1 MDYQSNKGSGSTH
14 GRSLMQYVASKL
26 PYNSVPGALDAMHDL
41 NPKYKLF
48 YKTGTKRDEALVKH
62 SVSQTNLSV
71 DEIGAIGTDSNYHN
85 FLYANVDP
93 DKYKRLTDYR
103 IMAAY
108 AEVADALDE
117 ICDDIVNVDENH
129 AVCGVRFK
137 PQTDVSNTAQEE
149 VQKEFQKLVTHFD
162 LENKGWD
169 YFRQLLVEGEIY
181 WEHIIH
187 EKHPEAGILGVL
199 DVPTE
204 LIDPIYDNVQNL
216 MIKGYL
222 LRRPVMDPKT
232 NQIEKFDYIPFD
244 KNQITYCHSGVWNE
258 DKTLRLPFIENA
270 RRSYRQLT
278 MMEDA
283 VVIHRLVRAPE
294 RLVFNVDV
302 GNMAP
307 PKAEAYLRKLMH
319 NYFNRKTYDHAQGGN
334 VNAFNPQSMLDSF
347 WFAKRQGSEGTQVS
361 NFQAGPG
368 LTDLDDLLYFV
379 KKLYKS
385 LKVPTGR
392 LDPESTYTADTSV
405 LREELKFA
413 KFIMRLQQKLAEGLK
428 NTFVTHL
435 KLKKIWKHYNLKEK
449 DFDVK
454 FVPPG
459 AFYTLREQQ
468 IFDIKSNNYSN
479 MAQNDLVSSTY
490 AQKKYLGWSDA
501 DILENRAWL
510 KKDKAIQFE
519 LANIESGGPNWRD
532 AMEAQADPAA
542 GGGAPMDMGG
552 GSALPPADGA
562 PPDFGGPVDLPDAGA
577 PDPAAAPVDMGGD
590 SALPPV

>member
-1 MDYQSNKGSGSTH
+1 MDHQPNKGKNSTF
-14 GRSLMQYVASKL
+14 GRSLMKYVASKL
-26 PYNSVPGALDAMHDL
+26 PYNSVPDILDNIEDL

-48 YKTGTKRDEALVKH
+48 YKTGTKRDEALAQH
-62 SVSQTNLSV
+62 SVSQTNMSI
-71 DEIGAIGTDSNYHN
+71 DEIGAIGADSNYSHY
-85 FLYANVDP
+85 LYAHVDP

-117 ICDDIVNVDENH
+117 ICDDMINTDENDIV
-129 AVCGVRFK
+129 AGVKFK
-137 PQTDVSNTAQEE
+137 SQTGLSNTAQEE
-149 VQKEFQKLVTHFD
+149 VQKEFQKIVTHFD
-162 LENKGWD
+162 LPNKGWS
-169 YFRQLLVEGEIY
+169 YFRQLLIEGEVY

-187 EKHPEAGILGVL
+187 KEHSDAGILGIL
-199 DVPTE
+199 EVPGE

-222 LRRPVMDPKT
+222 LRRPIMDPKT
-232 NQIEKFDYIPFD
+232 NQIEKFEYIPFD
-244 KNQITYCHSGVWNE
+244 KNQITYTHSGVWNE
-258 DKTLRLPFIENA
+258 DKTMRLPFIENA

-283 VVIHRLVRAPE
+283 VVIHRLVRSPE

-319 NYFNRKTYDHAQGGN
+319 NYFNRKTYDAAQGGN

-347 WFAKRQGSEGTQVS
+347 WFAKRQGSDGTTVDGLQH
-361 NFQAGPG
+361 GPSM
-368 LTDLDDLLYFV
+368 TDLDDLLYFV

-392 LDPESTYTADTSV
+392 LDPESTFTSDTSV

-413 KFIMRLQQKLAEGLK
+413 KFIMRLQQKFAEGLK

-435 KLKKIWKHYNLKEK
+435 KLKKLWKHYNLKEK

-459 AFYTLREQQ
+459 SFHTLREQQ
-468 IFDIKSNNYSN
+468 IFDVKATNYSN
-479 MAQNDLVSSTY
+479 MAQNEMVSSTY
-490 AQKKYLGWSDA
+490 CQKKYLGWSDS

-510 KKDKAIQFE
+510 KKDKSMSFE
-519 LANIESGGPNWRD
+519 LAQIETGGPNWREG
-532 AMEAQADPAA
+532 MEAGAEA
-542 GGGAPMDMGG
+542 GAAPMGGDLGG
-552 GSALPPADGA
+552 GSALPPPGGA
-562 PPDFGGPVDLPDAGA
+562 PPDFGGPVEA
-577 PDPAAAPVDMGGD
+577 PPGEAPPLEPIPADMGGD
-590 SALPPV
+590 SALPPA

>member
-1 MDYQSNKGSGSTH
+1 MDHQPNKGSGSTF
-14 GRSLMQYVASKL
+14 GRGLMKYVASKL
-26 PYNSVPGALDAMHDL
+26 PYNSIPGALEGLEEL
-41 NPKYKLF
+41 NPKYNLF
-48 YKTGTKRDEALVKH
+48 YKAGTKRDEALVKH
-62 SVSQTNLSV
+62 SVSQTNMSI
-71 DEIGAIGTDSNYHN
+71 DEIGAIGADSNYSHY
-85 FLYANVDP
+85 LYAHVDP

-103 IMAAY
+103 VMAAY

-117 ICDDIVNVDENH
+117 ICDDMINTDENDVV
-129 AVCGVRFK
+129 AGVKFK
-137 PQTDVSNTAQEE
+137 AETSLSNTAQDEI
-149 VQKEFQKLVTHFD
+149 QKEFQKLVTYFD
-162 LENKGWD
+162 LPNKGWD
-169 YFRQLLVEGEIY
+169 YFRQLLVEGEVY

-187 EKHPEAGILGVL
+187 KEHAEAGILGIL
-199 DVPTE
+199 EVPGE

-222 LRRPVMDPKT
+222 LRRPIMDPKT
-232 NQIEKFDYIPFD
+232 NQIEKFEYIPFD
-244 KNQITYCHSGVWNE
+244 KNQITYTHSGVWNE
-258 DKTLRLPFIENA
+258 DKTMRLPFIENA

-302 GNMAP
+302 GNMPP

-347 WFAKRQGSEGTQVS
+347 WFAKRQGSEGTQVDS
-361 NFQAGPG
+361 MQHGPS

-392 LDPESTYTADTSV
+392 LDPESTYSSDTSV

-413 KFIMRLQQKLAEGLK
+413 KFIMRLQQKFAEGLK

-435 KLKKIWKHYNLKEK
+435 KLKKLWKHFNLKEK

-459 AFYTLREQQ
+459 SFHTLREQQ
-468 IFDIKSNNYSN
+468 IFDVKSTNYSN
-479 MAQNDLVSSTY
+479 MAQNELVSSTY

-510 KKDKAIQFE
+510 KKDKAMSFE
-519 LANIESGGPNWRD
+519 LANIESGGPNWREG
-532 AMEAQADPAA
+532 MQAGAE
-542 GGGAPMDMGG
+542 GGAAPMGGDMGG
-552 GSALPPADGA
+552 GSALPPPGPA
-562 PPDFGGPVDLPDAGA
+562 PDFGGPVDVP
-577 PDPAAAPVDMGGD
+577 PPADGGVEPVPADMGGD
-590 SALPPV
+590 SALPPA